1 MMPRPGIPTLSGARL
16 AAALAAVVC
25 LGAGTGA
32 PAAAAA
38 AAASGL
44 PATAFVLFQSATG
57 RDAMPAS
64 AVEIRGVAEAAL
76 DSALAGRGF
85 AVVDQAVVD
94 EMQRRRRIRDG
105 RILAGG
111 FLRDLADSTAAA
123 RLLVVRLTISPGEF
137 RFTARSI
144 DTATG
149 MLAAAVFAAPAAWDD
164 AGWRDALAV
173 GLRRLA
179 EAVDAPP
186 RATAGSPLVIL
197 PVEATGLPRET
208 AVQATIALL
217 STALAGTTRPIPD
230 PGVVS
235 GMLADAG
242 HDPGRPG
249 AEGLRSLG
257 EALGSRLL
265 ISPTMITYD
274 ARPIGGQGLPGD
286 EETTTARPTLPA
298 LAMQCRLIDPRTNDV
313 LACAD
318 AFGDGRPGYGWFGVV
333 GDRSPRT
340 LLSELT
346 RRLWRGVAAAMKE
359 KPDEHPANLAPGA
372 GAGDRGPDPAYDV
385 SRPETRQRRRW
396 IDAWLDGP
404 RDRQR

>member
-1 MMPRPGIPTLSGARL
+1 M
-16 AAALAAVVC
+16 
-25 LGAGTGA
+25 
-32 PAAAAA
+32 
-38 AAASGL
+38 
-44 PATAFVLFQSATG
+44 LFQSATG

-76 DSALAGRGF
+76 NSALTGRGF
-85 AVVDQAVVD
+85 TVVDQAAVD

-105 RILAGG
+105 RILAGD
-111 FLRDLADSTAAA
+111 FLRDLADSTGAA
-123 RLLVVRLTISPGEF
+123 RLLVVRLAISPGEF

-149 MLAAAVFAAPAAWDD
+149 MLAAAVFADPAAWDD
-164 AGWRDALAV
+164 GTWRDALAA

-179 EAVDAPP
+179 EALDTPP
-186 RATAGSPLVIL
+186 RTTAGPPLVIL
-197 PVEATGLPRET
+197 PVEAAGLPRET

-217 STALAGTTRPIPD
+217 STALAGSTRPIPD

-242 HDPGRPG
+242 RDPGRPG
-249 AEGLRSLG
+249 AEGLRTVG

-274 ARPIGGQGLPGD
+274 ARPVGNQGLPGD
-286 EETTTARPTLPA
+286 EEITVARPTLPA
-298 LAMQCRLIDPRTNDV
+298 LAMQCRLIDSRTNDV

-318 AFGDGRPGYGWFGVV
+318 AFSDGRPGYGWFGVV
-333 GDRSPRT
+333 GDRSPRK

-346 RRLWRGVAAAMKE
+346 RRLWRGVDAAMKE
-359 KPDEHPANLAPGA
+359 KPDATPREP
-372 GAGDRGPDPAYDV
+372 R
-385 SRPETRQRRRW
+385 SRR
-396 IDAWLDGP
+396 
-404 RDRQR
+404 